1 MLQQSVPED
10 YVIATGETHS
20 VKEFVEAAFEY
31 VGRTIKW
38 EGQGLNEV
46 GIDVKSGDVLVR
58 VDPKHFRPTEVVIIF
73 NFSFYYDILFF
84 YYHKKIISKLN

>member
-1 MLQQSVPED
+1 MWLILQQSVPED

-38 EGQGLNEV
+38 EGKGLNEV
-46 GIDVKSGDVLVR
+46 GKDVKTDEILVR
-58 VDPKHFRPTEVVIIF
+58 VDPKHFRPTEVVFIIF
-73 NFSFYYDILFF
+73 FSSFF
-84 YYHKKIISKLN
+84 SKRKKKFSTIF